1 MRRRG
6 KGEGGLTRRGG
17 GSWQASY
24 VGSDDRRHYLY
35 APTRRAAAAAL
46 AAALR
51 DRELGLF
58 VAGPSQTVDQY
69 LATWLRLAGDRLGPR
84 TLERYAGQVRIH
96 VVPTIGPVLLRK
108 VTPQHL
114 ADLYAQLGASL
125 SASSIAHLHR
135 VLHSAFDQAVQ
146 WNLIARNPAAAVKAP
161 RPRRREMTVLSP
173 DEVRALLAAVAGD
186 ELEALYV
193 LAVTAGLRQGE
204 LLGLRWRDVDL
215 EAGWLEVSAT
225 LSRGMRQ
232 QPKTRSSSRRVKL
245 GETGIRALR
254 SHRLRMAERLLPFRA
269 RTEGDVYVFVTEL
282 GEPYN
287 GAHITERAFKP
298 LLRRAGLREIRF
310 HDLRHAC
317 ASLLL
322 SQGVR
327 VDLVSQM
334 LGHSTPALTLSIY
347 AHLMPGDQEDAV
359 ARIDRMLGGA
369 G

>member
-1 MRRRG
+1 MRRRA
-6 KGEGGLTRRGG
+6 KGEGALVKRKDGRF
-17 GSWQASY
+17 QASY
-24 VGSDDRRHYLY
+24 VGSDSRRHYLY
-35 APTRRAAAAAL
+35 APTRKAAAATL

-51 DRELGLF
+51 DKELGVF
-58 VAGPSQTVDQY
+58 VAGPSQTVSAY
-69 LATWLRLAGDRLGPR
+69 LETWLHHTASRLGPR
-84 TLERYAGQVRIH
+84 TLERYTGQVRIH
-96 VVPTIGPVLLRK
+96 VAPSIGDVSLRK
-108 VTPQHL
+108 LTPQHL
-114 ADLYAQLGASL
+114 AELYAGLQLAP
-125 SASSIAHLHR
+125 ASIAHLHR
-135 VLHSAFDQAVQ
+135 VLHAAFDQALK
-146 WNLIARNPAAAVKAP
+146 WNLIARNPAAAVRPP
-161 RPRRREMTVLSP
+161 RVPRREMAVLTP
-173 DEVRALLAAVAGD
+173 AEVRALLAAVAGD
-186 ELEALYV
+186 GLEALYV

-215 EAGWLEVSAT
+215 EGGWLEVSAT
-225 LSRGMRQ
+225 LSRGTRQ
-232 QPKTRSSSRRVKL
+232 VPKTHTSTRRVKL

-254 SHRLRMAERLLPFRA
+254 AHRLRMAERLLPFRA
-269 RTEGDVYVFVTEL
+269 RTEGDVLVFVTEL

-287 GAHITERAFKP
+287 GAHITERVFKP

-334 LGHSTPALTLSIY
+334 LGHSTPAVTLAIY

-359 ARIDRMLGGA
+359 ARLDRVLGGA

>member
-6 KGEGGLTRRGG
+6 KGEGGLTRRTDGT
-17 GSWQASY
+17 WQASY

-35 APTRRAAAAAL
+35 APTRKGAAEQL
-46 AAALR
+46 RSALR
-51 DRELGLF
+51 DKELGLY
-58 VAGPSQTVDQY
+58 VGGPAQTVEAY
-69 LATWLRLAGDRLGPR
+69 LASWLHHAAGRIGPR

-96 VVPTIGPVLLRK
+96 VSPAIGSIAVRK
-108 VTPQHL
+108 LTPQHL
-114 ADLYAQLGASL
+114 ADLYAQLTATL
-125 SASSIAHLHR
+125 SAASIAHLHR
-135 VLHSAFDQAVQ
+135 VLHSAFDQALR

-161 RPRRREMTVLSP
+161 RPARREMTVLSP
-173 DEVRALLAAVAGD
+173 DEVRALLTAVAGD

-215 EAGWLEVSAT
+215 EGGWLEVSAT
-225 LSRGMRQ
+225 LSRGKRTA
-232 QPKTRSSSRRVKL
+232 PKTRSSSRRVKL

-269 RTEGDVYVFVTEL
+269 RTEGDVLVFVTEL

-310 HDLRHAC
+310 HDLRHAF
-317 ASLLL
+317 ASLMI
-322 SQGVR
+322 SEGVPP
-327 VDLVSQM
+327 LVISQM
-334 LGHSTPALTLSIY
+334 LGHSTPAMTLNVY
-347 AHLMPGDQEDAV
+347 GHLMPLDQADAV
-359 ARIDRMLGGA
+359 ARLDRVLA

>member
-6 KGEGGLTRRGG
+6 KGEGSLTQRAGG
-17 GSWQASY
+17 RWQASY
-24 VGSDDRRHYLY
+24 VGSDTRRHYLY
-35 APTRRAAAAAL
+35 APTRKAAAAAL

-51 DRELGLF
+51 DKELGVF
-58 VAGPSQTVDQY
+58 VAGPSQTVSAY
-69 LATWLRLAGDRLGPR
+69 LETWLRHTASRLGPR
-84 TLERYAGQVRIH
+84 TLERYAGQARLH
-96 VVPTIGPVLLRK
+96 VAPAIGDVALRK
-108 VTPQHL
+108 LTPQHL
-114 ADLYAQLGASL
+114 AELYAALQLAP
-125 SASSIAHLHR
+125 ASIAHLHR
-135 VLHSAFDQAVQ
+135 VLHAAFDQALK
-146 WNLIARNPAAAVKAP
+146 WNLIARNPAAAVRPP
-161 RPRRREMTVLSP
+161 RVPRREMTVLTP

-215 EAGWLEVSAT
+215 EGGWVEVSAT
-225 LSRGMRQ
+225 LSRGKRQ
-232 QPKTRSSSRRVKL
+232 APKTRSSTRRVKL

-254 SHRLRMAERLLPFRA
+254 AHRLRMAERLLPFRA
-269 RTEGDVYVFVTEL
+269 RTEGDVLVFVTEL

-334 LGHSTPALTLSIY
+334 LGHSTPAVTLAIY

-359 ARIDRMLGGA
+359 ARLDRLIGGV